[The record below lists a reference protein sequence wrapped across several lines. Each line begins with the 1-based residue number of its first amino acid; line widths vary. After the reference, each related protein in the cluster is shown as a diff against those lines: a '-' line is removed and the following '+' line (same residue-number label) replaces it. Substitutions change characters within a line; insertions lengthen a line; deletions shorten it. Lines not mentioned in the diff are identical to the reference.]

1 MSQKMGAKIFFGP
14 NTEDW
19 GVYLGKYVEKY
30 RGKIKN
36 ENRHET
42 GLRSPEIGKR
52 PPQALGG
59 GGSGFFGLGGPNH
72 NAPTQFPE
80 KNFLPAWQSVWF
92 LASHTLNVIFMDMF
106 VNFCNIRTFVCL
118 LVLFRVQIRVC
129 KKLKVNCKE
138 KTQELCQKTQG
149 LTKKTQCFGG

>member
-1 MSQKMGAKIFFGP
+1 MSQKIGAKIFFGP
-14 NTEDW
+14 NPEDW

-30 RGKIKN
+30 REKIKN

-80 KNFLPAWQSVWF
+80 KNFLPAWQGVWF
-92 LASHTLNVIFMDMF
+92 LASHTLKGFLFAITQYILDG
-106 VNFCNIRTFVCL
+106 NF
-118 LVLFRVQIRVC
+118 
-129 KKLKVNCKE
+129 
-138 KTQELCQKTQG
+138 
-149 LTKKTQCFGG
+149 

>member
-14 NTEDW
+14 NPEDW

-80 KNFLPAWQSVWF
+80 KKILPAWQSVWF
-92 LASHTLNVIFMDMF
+92 LASHTLKVLLNAEDLDPIWIYFRPK
-106 VNFCNIRTFVCL
+106 NFGTSVKSIYML
-118 LVLFRVQIRVC
+118 LQYPWNPKSENDTNDL
-129 KKLKVNCKE
+129 
-138 KTQELCQKTQG
+138 
-149 LTKKTQCFGG
+149 

>member
-1 MSQKMGAKIFFGP
+1 MGAKIFFGP
-14 NTEDW
+14 NPEDW

-59 GGSGFFGLGGPNH
+59 AGAGFLVSGDLTIMPRPNFRKKKFCLRDKVYGS
-72 NAPTQFPE
+72 
-80 KNFLPAWQSVWF
+80 
-92 LASHTLNVIFMDMF
+92 
-106 VNFCNIRTFVCL
+106 
-118 LVLFRVQIRVC
+118 
-129 KKLKVNCKE
+129 
-138 KTQELCQKTQG
+138 
-149 LTKKTQCFGG
+149 

>member
-1 MSQKMGAKIFFGP
+1 MGAKIFFGP
-14 NTEDW
+14 NPEDW

-80 KNFLPAWQSVWF
+80 KKILPAWQSVWF
-92 LASHTLNVIFMDMF
+92 LASHTLKIFFDF
-106 VNFCNIRTFVCL
+106 FSGSGHGR
-118 LVLFRVQIRVC
+118 
-129 KKLKVNCKE
+129 
-138 KTQELCQKTQG
+138 
-149 LTKKTQCFGG
+149 

>member
-1 MSQKMGAKIFFGP
+1 MGAKIFFGP
-14 NTEDW
+14 NPEDW
-19 GVYLGKYVEKY
+19 GVYLGKYVETY

-80 KNFLPAWQSVWF
+80 KKILPAWQSVWF
-92 LASHTLNVIFMDMF
+92 LASHTL
-106 VNFCNIRTFVCL
+106 
-118 LVLFRVQIRVC
+118 
-129 KKLKVNCKE
+129 K
-138 KTQELCQKTQG
+138 
-149 LTKKTQCFGG
+149 

>member
-1 MSQKMGAKIFFGP
+1 MGAKIFFGP
-14 NTEDW
+14 NPEDW

-80 KNFLPAWQSVWF
+80 KKILPAWQGVWF
-92 LASHTLNVIFMDMF
+92 LASHTLKPV
-106 VNFCNIRTFVCL
+106 
-118 LVLFRVQIRVC
+118 
-129 KKLKVNCKE
+129 KLAKS
-138 KTQELCQKTQG
+138 
-149 LTKKTQCFGG
+149 